1 MSIEIHIFVMHSIF
15 QERGNLPIVDRHFLC
30 LVLSIRRFR
39 TPVWSVNAPTA
50 LRGEVQR
57 ERRNRSFSALIKSQI
72 WIKINKLKRYITP
85 KVAL

>member
-1 MSIEIHIFVMHSIF
+1 MRKIYFDMSIEIHIFVMHSIF

-50 LRGEVQR
+50 WLVKSNGKGGT
-57 ERRNRSFSALIKSQI
+57 ALIS
-72 WIKINKLKRYITP
+72 
-85 KVAL
+85 